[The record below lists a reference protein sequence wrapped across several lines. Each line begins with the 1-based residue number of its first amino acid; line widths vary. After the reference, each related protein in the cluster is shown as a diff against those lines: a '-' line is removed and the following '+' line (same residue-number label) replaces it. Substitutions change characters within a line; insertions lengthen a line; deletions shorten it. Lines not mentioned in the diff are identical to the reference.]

1 MAGNQ
6 EFDVDEVNQIA
17 AQIVESI
24 IGNGESFKT
33 EYVEEWTDA
42 IVHGVLQEL
51 SKLEKSFKYIVTC
64 TINQRD
70 GAGLY
75 MHSACYFNTETDNV
89 CTFRF
94 DYNAIFAIVSV
105 YALTLH

>member
-6 EFDVDEVNQIA
+6 EFDVYEVNQIA
-17 AQIVESI
+17 AKIVESI
-24 IGNGESFKT
+24 ISNEESLKT
-33 EYVEEWTDA
+33 DKMNEWTNA

-51 SKLEKSFKYIVTC
+51 SKLEKSFKYITTC

-75 MHSACYFNTETDNV
+75 IHSACCFNTETDNV
-89 CTFRF
+89 CTSRF

-105 YALTLH
+105 YALALD